1 MAAMSDQL
9 RRLESAPLVPDDAEL
24 RCPACGYDL
33 RGLPRDGR
41 CPECGGPVAA
51 ALAKSPLLFS
61 DRVWLRRMFWGSLL
75 VHASPLPVILTPAAV
90 LLPGRHWSF
99 GAFIGL
105 LSLAFVLLLGG
116 LWLATARNPALIERE
131 SAWSARRVTRVAL
144 LAALLGVAALAT
156 TLRPMPTLAAIA
168 IILGLSPFGAPGV
181 VLVIS
186 LSRYVEQLARAAGN
200 RQALDRARVNR
211 LAFSVA
217 AALIVIL
224 LPLAAYRLG
233 GEITR
238 LLLVVAGAVAL
249 IFGLLTALLP
259 GYLLRDLSR
268 AP

>member
-1 MAAMSDQL
+1 MD
-9 RRLESAPLVPDDAEL
+9 REPPRIETVPLAPDDAEL

-33 RGLPRDGR
+33 RGLPRAGR
-41 CPECGGPVAA
+41 CPECGGPVVA
-51 ALAKSPLLFS
+51 ALAATPLVFS

-75 VHASPLPVILTPAAV
+75 VHASPVPVILTPLAV
-90 LLPGRHWSF
+90 LLPWRYWTF
-99 GAFIGL
+99 GAFAGL
-105 LSLAFVLLLGG
+105 LTLAFVLLLGG
-116 LWLATARNPALIERE
+116 LWLATSRNPALIERE
-131 SAWSARRVTRVAL
+131 SVWSGRRVTRVAL

-156 TLRPMPTLAAIA
+156 TLRPMPAPAAIA

-186 LSRYVEQLARAAGN
+186 LSRYVEQMARAAGN
-200 RQALDRARVNR
+200 RQAIDKARVNR
-211 LAFSVA
+211 LAFSIA
-217 AALIVIL
+217 AALIAIL

-233 GEITR
+233 GDITR